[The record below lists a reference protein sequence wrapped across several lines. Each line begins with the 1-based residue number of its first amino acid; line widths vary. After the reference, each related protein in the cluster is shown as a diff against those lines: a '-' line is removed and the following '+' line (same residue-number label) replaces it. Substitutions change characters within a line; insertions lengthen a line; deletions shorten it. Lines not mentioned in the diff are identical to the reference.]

1 MADLDHD
8 HFMGLALDEAQAS
21 HDAGNIAVGSVIVLD
36 GEVVGRGRNWTATH
50 KDPLSHAEVDAIR
63 DACKR
68 LGRASLAGAT
78 LYSVAESCPMCLWA
92 IHESGIDRLV
102 LGARHMALGITR
114 FGDYTAESMIDFTKS
129 NLQLLTGVRE
139 AECVAMRG
147 KAGGYLIER

>member
-1 MADLDHD
+1 
-8 HFMGLALDEAQAS
+8 
-21 HDAGNIAVGSVIVLD
+21 
-36 GEVVGRGRNWTATH
+36 
-50 KDPLSHAEVDAIR
+50 
-63 DACKR
+63 
-68 LGRASLAGAT
+68 
-78 LYSVAESCPMCLWA
+78 MCLWA

-139 AECVAMRG
+139 AECIAMRG